1 MGSGLLSG
9 VLERTGFL
17 EERTRTDKAIPASRG
32 VRSNAKASILGVRR
46 CWFQALG
53 RMNTRLS
60 ISMVVL
66 LAATACAPRAP
77 TTFDLTSA
85 SDTELKQ
92 HLGENVAMHGRF
104 SLYGKLAPFIQVGGR
119 PVYLEPQGSFS
130 WGERYQSLEG
140 QDVRVTGT
148 LRFAQYPKPPPGDSA
163 VAHASDHFY
172 FEAETA
178 KVELSQK

>member
-1 MGSGLLSG
+1 MKSGRMS
-9 VLERTGFL
+9 
-17 EERTRTDKAIPASRG
+17 ASRD

-60 ISMVVL
+60 ISLVVL
-66 LAATACAPRAP
+66 LAAAGCAKRIPAP
-77 TTFDLTSA
+77 FDLTSA
-85 SDTELKQ
+85 AETELQQ
-92 HLGENVAMHGRF
+92 HLGENVTMHGRF

-119 PVYLEPQGSFS
+119 PIYLEPQGSFS
-130 WGERYQSLEG
+130 WGERYESLEG
-140 QDVRVTGT
+140 QEVRVIGT

-178 KVELSQK
+178 KVELSQR